1 MLDIAPKSK
10 YDEVIEFDS
19 FREAVNYYISSEN
32 LSSSFDSL
40 KSQLMNNILKRIKKM
55 RKS

>member
-40 KSQLMNNILKRIKKM
+40 KSQLMDRFSEEI
-55 RKS
+55 